1 MSLEA
6 YWEKLNNLP
15 KELSDIIQDNYD
27 YTGRPTH
34 IQSHSNVIIGVLNKN
49 AAAGGQSFLND
60 MALVFPDMNREDA
73 AVYYNVFISG
83 ANYIA
88 NNLKNKS

>member
-1 MSLEA
+1 
-6 YWEKLNNLP
+6 
-15 KELSDIIQDNYD
+15 
-27 YTGRPTH
+27 
-34 IQSHSNVIIGVLNKN
+34 VLNKN
-49 AAAGGQSFLND
+49 AAAGGQSFLSD

>member
-27 YTGRPTH
+27 YTGRPNTL
-34 IQSHSNVIIGVLNKN
+34 QSHSNVIIGILNKN
-49 AAAGGQSFLND
+49 AKGGGQAFLND
-60 MALVFPDMNREDA
+60 MALVFPEMSREEV
-73 AVYYNVFISG
+73 AVYYNVFIAG
-83 ANYIA
+83 ANFIA
-88 NNLKNKS
+88 NNLKNT